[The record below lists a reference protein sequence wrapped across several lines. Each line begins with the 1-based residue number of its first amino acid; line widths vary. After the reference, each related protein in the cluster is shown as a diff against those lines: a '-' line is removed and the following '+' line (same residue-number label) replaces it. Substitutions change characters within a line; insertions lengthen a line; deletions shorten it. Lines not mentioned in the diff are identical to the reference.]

1 MKYWEGESPPD
12 NVESCVIHV
21 RKSLLSLGLV
31 AVLAVS
37 ALWPD
42 SSAQPPA
49 DGTEAQEHQTP
60 SGAAL
65 DDDYDWDLP
74 SWMEPPP
81 DPAANPT
88 TKAKVELGRHLFYD
102 GRLAADS
109 MRSCASCHQQ
119 ARSFSDAA
127 PFSWGVTGELTA
139 RNTMALA
146 NVGYAPSL
154 TWANPYLDSLE
165 LQARTPMFG
174 RHPIEMGMDGRQ
186 DELVAALSGDPIYR
200 DLFTRAFPDEA
211 GQITLKSI
219 TAALGAFERT
229 LVSARSSYDEYR
241 FGGRADAIS
250 ESAKRGE
257 ALFMGER
264 LNCHACHSGP
274 RFNGDVDGA
283 GRPATNFQ
291 NNGLYNVD
299 GRGGYP
305 ADNIG
310 MAALTGR
317 HEDTGRFKVPSLRN
331 IAVTA
336 PYMHDGSLPTLAAV
350 LDHYAAGGRLIP
362 GGERNAGDGRAS
374 PLKNPLVSG
383 FALSTQ
389 EREDVIAFLKSLTDE
404 VFLAD
409 PRLSDP
415 WR

>member
-1 MKYWEGESPPD
+1 MIRVG
-12 NVESCVIHV
+12 
-21 RKSLLSLGLV
+21 RSLLPLGLV
-31 AVLAVS
+31 SMLAVS
-37 ALWPD
+37 ALLPG

-49 DGTEAQEHQTP
+49 EGAEAQAYLPP

-65 DDDYDWDLP
+65 DVDYDWDLP
-74 SWMEPPP
+74 PWMKPPP
-81 DPAANPT
+81 EPAANPT
-88 TKAKVELGRHLFYD
+88 TKAKVELGRRLFYD

-174 RHPIEMGMDGRQ
+174 RHPVEMGMDGRQ
-186 DELVAALSGDPIYR
+186 DELVATLSGDPGYR
-200 DLFTRAFPDEA
+200 DLFTRAFPEEA
-211 GQITLKSI
+211 GQITVKSV

-241 FGGRADAIS
+241 FGGRAGAMS

-257 ALFMGER
+257 ALFMGTR
-264 LNCHACHSGP
+264 LNCHACHGGP
-274 RFNGDVDGA
+274 RFNGDVDGE
-283 GRPATNFQ
+283 GNPATNFQ
-291 NNGLYNVD
+291 NNGLYNTD
-299 GRGGYP
+299 GLGGYP
-305 ADNIG
+305 AGNIG

-317 HEDTGRFKVPSLRN
+317 YEDTGRFKVPSLRN
-331 IAVTA
+331 VAVTA
-336 PYMHDGSLPTLAAV
+336 PYMHDGSLPTLDAV

-362 GGERNAGDGRAS
+362 PGERNAGDGRAS
-374 PLKNPLVSG
+374 PLKSPLVAG
-383 FALSTQ
+383 FELSAQ
-389 EREDVIAFLKSLTDE
+389 EREDVIAFLTALTDE
-404 VFLAD
+404 AFLND
-409 PRLSDP
+409 PRYSDP
-415 WR
+415 WK